1 MNTHPYLRAYLA
13 GIFLPTLILPLLLTV
28 FIVVRI
34 VLKVPV
40 PIEQALIFPMAVVP
54 SIFGLWNMLWLASH
68 ELTHLPIGP
77 HGAILPLLMM
87 PIGATTASCLGVLT
101 LSTHGVTWFQACQIP
116 YALIAPGFLA
126 ALAGYYLVWKYIV
139 GFLNRVLGIA

>member
-1 MNTHPYLRAYLA
+1 M
-13 GIFLPTLILPLLLTV
+13 
-28 FIVVRI
+28 
-34 VLKVPV
+34 
-40 PIEQALIFPMAVVP
+40 
-54 SIFGLWNMLWLASH
+54 
-68 ELTHLPIGP
+68 
-77 HGAILPLLMM
+77 
-87 PIGATTASCLGVLT
+87 GATTASCLGVLT